1 MPDDPITIFLV
12 EDNDVDAEA
21 VRRGLRKHHIAN
33 PIRRARDGVEALE
46 MLRSDDPE
54 SGVTMPYLI
63 LLDLKMPRMDGIEF
77 LTHLRDDPDLR
88 QSIVFVLT
96 TSDDER
102 DKWAAYEKNIA
113 GYILK
118 ARVGE
123 DFVHLIEMLGHYW
136 RYVEFPPGQRQA
148 PPS

>member
-1 MPDDPITIFLV
+1 MSDDPVTIFLV

-21 VRRGLRKHHIAN
+21 VRRGLRKNKVAN

-54 SGVTMPYLI
+54 TAVSPPYII
-63 LLDLKMPRMDGIEF
+63 LLDIKMPRMDGIEF
-77 LTHLRDDPDLR
+77 LEHLRDDPDLR

-118 ARVGE
+118 SRVGE

-136 RYVEFPPGQRQA
+136 RYVEFPPERRNSPQ
-148 PPS
+148 S